1 MVRWTLAVTLV
12 VGLVATAN
20 ADEQPPQARASRE
33 QREARA
39 QRAIAPLF
47 SRRDPPR
54 PGEWLASHHEEGQT
68 FEEFRAASEYRNF
81 SRKTLYIQ
89 PIGALSAKQLAL
101 LDDIEVALRVF
112 FGKPTKRLPP
122 IDDDAPG
129 TPITWRR
136 NPHTG
141 AVQLST
147 RSILEHLEP
156 TVPQDAQA
164 VLALTATD
172 LWPGNDWN
180 YLFGQAS
187 FDKPVGVWSIA
198 RMGDP
203 EKDYART
210 LARALKLA
218 LHETGH
224 MFGLKHCTA
233 YRCGMSGTNNLAE
246 TDRAPMAFC
255 PECERKLWWALGLDI
270 ERRYAGL
277 IAFAKARGLAHE
289 AMFWALVRHR
299 LQR

>member
-1 MVRWTLAVTLV
+1 MVRSTLAVPVVLV
-12 VGLVATAN
+12 LGLVFAAR
-20 ADEQPPQARASRE
+20 ADELSSRPRPPRE
-33 QREARA
+33 QLEARA

-54 PGEWLASHHEEGQT
+54 SGEWLASHPEEGQT
-68 FEEFRAASEYRNF
+68 FEEFRTASEYRNF
-81 SRKTLYIQ
+81 SRSTLYLQ
-89 PIGALSAKQLAL
+89 PIGALTAKQLAL
-101 LDDIEVALRVF
+101 LDDIEVALHLF
-112 FGKPTKRLPP
+112 FGKRTKRLPP
-122 IDDDAPG
+122 IEDDA
-129 TPITWRR
+129 ITWRR

-141 AVQLST
+141 AIQLST
-147 RSILEHLEP
+147 RAILDRLEP
-156 TVPQDAQA
+156 MVPKDAQA

-187 FDKPVGVWSIA
+187 FVAPVGVWSLA

-203 EKDYART
+203 EKEYTRT
-210 LARALKLA
+210 LERALKLA

-233 YRCGMSGTNNLAE
+233 YRCGMSGTNSLAE

-270 ERRYAGL
+270 ERRYTAL
-277 IAFAKARGLAHE
+277 IAFAKARGLSHQ
-289 AMFWALVRHR
+289 AMFWTLVKQR